1 MHKVSD
7 LEGLASSVQRLG
19 VMISAGVAPSSAWMY
34 LAEEAPAELVFV
46 LGRINDKIETKETI
60 GGAIAE
66 VANSARLANQGAW
79 RGLAAAWLVA
89 TESGA
94 PLAPTLAEFASTL
107 RSFAAT
113 RRELQVSL
121 AAPAA
126 TARLVMI
133 LPAIGVVFAVAIGFD
148 VLRTLFTTGPGLVCL
163 ALGILLMLTARV
175 WNSRLIRRATP
186 TELTP
191 GLTLD
196 LLANALA
203 GGVSP
208 DRARELVSQIK
219 SRCGLSDNT
228 SPTSIESVLRLS
240 RRAGVPAGVL
250 LRSEA
255 TETRRRA
262 ESEAQK
268 KAARLSVTLML
279 PLGLCILPA
288 FMLLGVAPLIISVVS
303 QTIAPF

>member
-1 MHKVSD
+1 
-7 LEGLASSVQRLG
+7 
-19 VMISAGVAPSSAWMY
+19 MIAAGVAPNSAWMY
-34 LAEEAPAELVFV
+34 LAEEAPAELVYV
-46 LGRINDKIETKETI
+46 LGRINDKVESHETI
-60 GGAIAE
+60 GEAIVG
-66 VANSARLANQGAW
+66 VANSARTVDQAAW

-113 RRELQVSL
+113 RRELQTAL
-121 AAPAA
+121 AAPTA
-126 TARLVMI
+126 TAHLVMI
-133 LPAIGVVFAVAIGFD
+133 LPAIGVVFGVALGFD
-148 VLRTLFTTGPGLVCL
+148 VLITLFTTLPGLVCL
-163 ALGILLMLTARV
+163 VLGILLLLTARL
-175 WNSRLIRRATP
+175 WNSRLISRATP

-196 LLANALA
+196 LMAIALA
-203 GGVSP
+203 GGTSL
-208 DRARELVSQIK
+208 DRAHELVSQVK
-219 SRCGLSDNT
+219 VQCQLSDTT
-228 SPTSIESVLRLS
+228 SPEVIESVLRLS

-262 ESEAQK
+262 ESEAQR
-268 KAARLSVTLML
+268 KAAKLSVTLML

-288 FMLLGVAPLIISVVS
+288 FMLLGVAPLVVS
-303 QTIAPF
+303 VIKQTITPL